1 MQKQQE
7 ELNMG
12 VLDIYGFEIFQVS
25 THICT
30 VLITLNTNLNPKV
43 FTPTLRRDRT
53 NNDGHILTSSQ

>member
-25 THICT
+25 THISHT
-30 VLITLNTNLNPKV
+30 Q
-43 FTPTLRRDRT
+43 F
-53 NNDGHILTSSQ
+53 SSTKHKLKPHYHSKT